1 MKAILR
7 KDYESLGRIGD
18 AVDVKDGYGRNFL
31 IPRGIAYE
39 ARPGN
44 LRALEEEKRQLAVR
58 ESKSLKAAERLSSEL
73 EKISITILMK
83 VGEEEKLFGSVTAQN
98 VAEALKEKGYSIEKQ
113 QIEIEE
119 PIKAL
124 GIYTVNV
131 KLHHAVAAK
140 VKVWVV
146 AE

>member
-73 EKISITILMK
+73 EKVSITILMK

>member
-18 AVDVKDGYGRNFL
+18 AVDVKDGYGWNFL